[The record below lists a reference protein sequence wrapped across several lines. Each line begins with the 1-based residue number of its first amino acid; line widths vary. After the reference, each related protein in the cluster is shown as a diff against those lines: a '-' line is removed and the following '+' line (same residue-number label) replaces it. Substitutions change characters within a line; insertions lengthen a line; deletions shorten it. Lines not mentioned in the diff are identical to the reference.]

1 MGQAWWGGERGG
13 GEGTV
18 KPTTTFPRVTH
29 GGEIEE
35 EEGGGAVE
43 IKGEEVGVGAV
54 GRGAVGEGGE
64 DGVKLPT
71 IKEIHSLSLGR
82 REYSLYFFP
91 RDRIMSFCP

>member
-18 KPTTTFPRVTH
+18 KPTTTFLRVTH

-35 EEGGGAVE
+35 EEGRGAVE
-43 IKGEEVGVGAV
+43 IKREEVGGVEAV

-71 IKEIHSLSLGR
+71 IK
-82 REYSLYFFP
+82 
-91 RDRIMSFCP
+91 